1 MDADDRD
8 GGDGGPTA
16 DGAPSDRAVRGRGS
30 ACGRRPLLAA
40 VGAAASG
47 LAGCSRITS
56 YTYEADPVVL
66 PAEVQSSLGLS
77 ESVRQSVTRQYD
89 RTVEGMRLDVTVTN
103 RVAVYE
109 AVGDGWPGDAAGV
122 GVLATPAARLM
133 GRSLNPLVGMAL
145 QDLLTDPRAEAVLG
159 QSGLAED
166 DAVEW
171 LRGPSALATEP
182 AEPAPVLLGTETA
195 LRSFGAVVGAG
206 EPAAAFVHAARAAP
220 ASDVVLAAAV
230 HRHAVPDTAGPYVG
244 PDGFV
249 PAATVERARE
259 RARAAL
265 AALEVEG

>member
-1 MDADDRD
+1 MDSDDRD
-8 GGDGGPTA
+8 GADGGPTA
-16 DGAPSDRAVRGRGS
+16 GGAPSDRAVRGPGA

-40 VGAAASG
+40 VGAAASS

-56 YTYEADPVVL
+56 YTYEANPVVL
-66 PAEVQSSLGLS
+66 PAEGQSSLGLS

-89 RTVEGMRLDVTVTN
+89 RTVEGMQLDVTVTN

-109 AVGDGWPGDAAGV
+109 AVDDSWPGDAAGV

-159 QSGLAED
+159 QGG

-171 LRGPSALATEP
+171 LREPSALATEP
-182 AEPAPVLLGTETA
+182 TEPSPVLLGTETA
-195 LRSFGAVVGAG
+195 LRSFGAVVRGAE

-230 HRHAVPDTAGPYVG
+230 DRHAVPDTAGPYVG

-265 AALEVEG
+265 AALEVER